1 MTYPY
6 TFPFLGKKAY
16 KNGFDILYAWGI
28 SPVYFAQ
35 RQDIEIAEIAVGL
48 NDGPLA
54 GISGLVAFGR
64 IENKVSTFTVRPDLW
79 VYWANVE
86 AFVEPVPAYN
96 FDARIGH
103 NFVNP
108 RQADRSVTI
117 WFGGFYQ
124 KIKADTDGHI
134 PISSLFPDITP
145 EQADEIRERLG
156 EWVEGLPPAQ
166 EIIMREVIQKINDF
180 FDGRE
185 PGNSEIHYVLDK
197 RVAEPWNLIFG
208 AQYQHNKNWQI
219 RSEIGTFEKR
229 TQFLLNL
236 NYRFAGFRKR

>member
-1 MTYPY
+1 MRKKGDSKNVFASQRYFNATSGGFGV
-6 TFPFLGKKAY
+6 TFSDVIG
-16 KNGFDILYAWGI
+16 
-28 SPVYFAQ
+28 PV
-35 RQDIEIAEIAVGL
+35 IVM
-48 NDGPLA
+48 
-54 GISGLVAFGR
+54 
-64 IENKVSTFTVRPDLW
+64 
-79 VYWANVE
+79 
-86 AFVEPVPAYN
+86 
-96 FDARIGH
+96 GH

-108 RQADRSVTI
+108 RRADRSVTL

-145 EQADEIRERLG
+145 EQADEIRERLD

-219 RSEIGTFEKR
+219 RSEIGTFGKR